1 MVDENRE
8 RIDRQQRSQG
18 HLVNVRTFL
27 SWLRTCIALIGLG
40 FVLAR
45 FGFFLEQ
52 FGLIVRNSQ
61 SKHLV
66 DAQTGHFQSTFLG
79 ICVVILG
86 ILLLIFALKNYL
98 STTKAIEEE
107 DFVPKNFNI
116 YAASISIVVLSF
128 VIVIYLLG
136 FIV

>member
-1 MVDENRE
+1 M
-8 RIDRQQRSQG
+8 
-18 HLVNVRTFL
+18 
-27 SWLRTCIALIGLG
+27 
-40 FVLAR
+40 LAR